1 LAHHELSEDLYANV
15 ANWQTHPGFTDAER
29 IALEYTEK
37 FATDHHKLD
46 GPFFERMHEHWSDEE
61 IVEISICVGTW
72 MSMGRVVRVLG
83 AEVACALP
91 IQVNDVE
98 DEKTP

>member
-1 LAHHELSEDLYANV
+1 MAQHELSEDLYANV
-15 ANWQTHPGFTDAER
+15 QNWQRYPGFTQAER

-37 FATDHHKLD
+37 FASDHLKLD
-46 GPFFERMHEHWSDEE
+46 APFFERMREHWSDEE

-72 MSMGRVVRVLG
+72 LAMGRVVRVLG

-91 IQVNDVE
+91 IQVNEVE
-98 DEKTP
+98 AQPTP